1 MYPDERVAGFV
12 TEHFLPA
19 RIHVREQ
26 KADWDRYAARFGVH
40 WTPTV
45 LVVDPSGT
53 ERHRIEG
60 FLPVEEFLAQL
71 VLGLG
76 RSAFARQQFGEAER
90 RLREVVERFPG
101 TAAAPE
107 ALYWAGVARYKAT
120 NDATALGTTADAFAR
135 QYQDSVWAKKASVW
149 RK

>member
-1 MYPDERVAGFV
+1 MAGFV
-12 TEHFLPA
+12 SEHFLPA

-26 KADWDRYAARFGVH
+26 KADWDRYSARFGVQ
-40 WTPTV
+40 WTPTI
-45 LVVDPSGT
+45 LIVDPSGT

-76 RSAFARQQFGEAER
+76 RSAFARQQFSEAER

-107 ALYWAGVARYKAT
+107 ALYWAGVAPYKAT
-120 NDATALGTTADAFAR
+120 GDAASLKDTARAFTQR
-135 QYQDSVWAKKASVW
+135 YQDSTWAKKASVW
-149 RK
+149 T